1 MSFLGRLFGTEKAL
15 TKAVDSVSK
24 GLDALV
30 YTDQEQAEEAA
41 KDRSEA
47 RKMIVEWMRATQ
59 GQNLA
64 RRLIALSITGVWLS
78 QYIASQ
84 IVSGVAVF
92 SDDKEKLLELSDI
105 LKTGAGSMD
114 QAVML
119 ILGFYFAAPYMGDF
133 AKALMEKKK

>member
-30 YTDQEQAEEAA
+30 YTDEEQAQEAA

-84 IVSGVAVF
+84 VVSGVAIF
-92 SDDKEKLLELSDI
+92 SDDKTKLLELSDI
-105 LKTGAGSMD
+105 LKTGAASMD
-114 QAVML
+114 SAVML

>member
-30 YTDQEQAEEAA
+30 YTDEEQAQEAA

-78 QYIASQ
+78 QYIVAQ
-84 IVSGVAVF
+84 VVSSVAVF
-92 SDDKEKLLELSDI
+92 SGDKTKLLELSDI
-105 LKTGAGSMD
+105 LKTGAESMD
-114 QAVML
+114 SAVML